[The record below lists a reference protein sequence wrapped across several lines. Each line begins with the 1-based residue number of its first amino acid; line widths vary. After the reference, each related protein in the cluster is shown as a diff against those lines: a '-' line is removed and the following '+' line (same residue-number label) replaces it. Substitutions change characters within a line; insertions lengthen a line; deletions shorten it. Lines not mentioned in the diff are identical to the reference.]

1 MKSEFK
7 KFCALVSRNIKCYF
21 KDKFLFFVS
30 LITPMILLVLFATF
44 LRSVYLSSFDSIFRL
59 CGFVLKDRRVEEGLA
74 GAWLLSSILSVSSVT
89 VAVCSNAVMIND
101 KIENSLNDFLVTP
114 VKGATLSLSYFV
126 ANFIVT
132 TIIMLVVLLIGF
144 IYLAAV
150 GWYIPAVNVALIFAD
165 ILCCVLFGTLLAG
178 VFESF
183 ISTQGGLSAL
193 STLVSSLYGFI
204 CGAYMP
210 LSQFAEGVRNFLC
223 CLPGTY
229 SVGIV
234 RNHFM
239 SGYVEK
245 LGELGLNEYG
255 MKALMDGFDG
265 NLYCGGTQ
273 VPVWAMY
280 TIVLGTCAVLLAAY
294 VAIVL
299 IKNRKKRSV

>member
-126 ANFIVT
+126 ANFIVN

-150 GWYIPAVNVALIFAD
+150 RHTSCGSFRKFHFHAGRAFCAFDVGFFAVRLYLRRVYASFA
-165 ILCCVLFGTLLAG
+165 VR
-178 VFESF
+178 
-183 ISTQGGLSAL
+183 GGSKEFPLLSARHL
-193 STLVSSLYGFI
+193 
-204 CGAYMP
+204 
-210 LSQFAEGVRNFLC
+210 
-223 CLPGTY
+223 
-229 SVGIV
+229 
-234 RNHFM
+234 
-239 SGYVEK
+239 
-245 LGELGLNEYG
+245 
-255 MKALMDGFDG
+255 
-265 NLYCGGTQ
+265 
-273 VPVWAMY
+273 
-280 TIVLGTCAVLLAAY
+280 
-294 VAIVL
+294 
-299 IKNRKKRSV
+299 

>member
-210 LSQFAEGVRNFLC
+210 LSQKQNFL
-223 CLPGTY
+223 PT
-229 SVGIV
+229 
-234 RNHFM
+234 R
-239 SGYVEK
+239 
-245 LGELGLNEYG
+245 
-255 MKALMDGFDG
+255 
-265 NLYCGGTQ
+265 
-273 VPVWAMY
+273 
-280 TIVLGTCAVLLAAY
+280 
-294 VAIVL
+294 
-299 IKNRKKRSV
+299 

>member
-150 GWYIPAVNVALIFAD
+150 GWYISAVNVALIFAD
-165 ILCCVLFGTLLAG
+165 IICCVLFGTLLAG

-255 MKALMDGFDG
+255 KKALMDGFDG

-280 TIVLGTCAVLLAAY
+280 VIVLGTCAVLLAAY